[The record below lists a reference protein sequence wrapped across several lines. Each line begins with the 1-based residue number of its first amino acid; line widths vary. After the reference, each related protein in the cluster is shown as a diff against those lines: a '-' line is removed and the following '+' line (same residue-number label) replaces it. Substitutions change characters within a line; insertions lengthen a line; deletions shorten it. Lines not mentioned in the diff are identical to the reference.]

1 MSKKALPDA
10 SAEECS
16 RKPLPFREGRAA
28 EAANAHSFSF
38 SRIFGA
44 LKGTVTI
51 MPGVD
56 LARPTG
62 ETWDAER

>member
-1 MSKKALPDA
+1 MSKKTPPGA
-10 SAEECS
+10 SAEKGS
-16 RKPLPFREGRAA
+16 GQPLPFHEGRGG
-28 EAANAHSFSF
+28 EAANTPSFPF

-56 LARPTG
+56 LTRPTG
-62 ETWDAER
+62 ETWDAEK